1 MSKQSISK
9 ADAKQDK
16 PSANDKSSKKSN
28 TIQPPINEVVQ
39 EKIEELKESYD
50 NFLYVSKAFPTPTS
64 IHYKP
69 AAGYMGFHQH
79 HSRGRAY

>member
-1 MSKQSISK
+1 MSQKTIHKPNTKQ
-9 ADAKQDK
+9 AKIPK
-16 PSANDKSSKKSN
+16 KGESPKKSN